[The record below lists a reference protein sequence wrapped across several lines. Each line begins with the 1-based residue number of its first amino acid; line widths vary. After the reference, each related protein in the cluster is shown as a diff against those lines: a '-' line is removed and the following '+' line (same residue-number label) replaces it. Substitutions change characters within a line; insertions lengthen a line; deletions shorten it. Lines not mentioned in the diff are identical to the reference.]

1 MYLIKFAGVEYNTL
15 FCSRPLFSLCF
26 FLFYNLPFSQKKKI
40 FFISLKNFTIDHL
53 PLIKT
58 KKKNFL
64 CYFLKRINLSAP
76 IQNSNTF
83 LHNLSHFNVAFEK
96 ISHVEKMKSFKSL
109 FKKKVKRLALKSC
122 NRHEFMKGGRGALK
136 ETKENMIMQ
145 FLH

>member
-1 MYLIKFAGVEYNTL
+1 MRESNITRFFVRA
-15 FCSRPLFSLCF
+15 PFSPCVF

-76 IQNSNTF
+76 IQNSNSF

-109 FKKKVKRLALKSC
+109 FKKRWNDLHLKVAIVTNLW
-122 NRHEFMKGGRGALK
+122 RGAGEL
-136 ETKENMIMQ
+136 
-145 FLH
+145 